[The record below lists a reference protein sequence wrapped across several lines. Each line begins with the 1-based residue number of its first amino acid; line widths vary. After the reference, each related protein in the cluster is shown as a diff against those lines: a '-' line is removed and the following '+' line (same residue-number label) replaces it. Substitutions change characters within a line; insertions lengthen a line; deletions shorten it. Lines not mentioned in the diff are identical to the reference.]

1 MTFHEAVPIAGRQCL
16 WDSKATTG
24 CEEHRQLGEW
34 KSHRDSTLETG
45 LMCVCEDRAQEV
57 TRVSVVA
64 HTFDLSAQEAEAGQ
78 SPALHSVF

>member
-1 MTFHEAVPIAGRQCL
+1 
-16 WDSKATTG
+16 
-24 CEEHRQLGEW
+24 
-34 KSHRDSTLETG
+34 
-45 LMCVCEDRAQEV
+45 MCVCEDRAQEV

>member
-1 MTFHEAVPIAGRQCL
+1 MAGRQCL

-24 CEEHRQLGEW
+24 CGEEHRKLGEW

-45 LMCVCEDRAQEV
+45 LMCVRGDRAQEV

-78 SPALHSVF
+78 SPGLHTVF